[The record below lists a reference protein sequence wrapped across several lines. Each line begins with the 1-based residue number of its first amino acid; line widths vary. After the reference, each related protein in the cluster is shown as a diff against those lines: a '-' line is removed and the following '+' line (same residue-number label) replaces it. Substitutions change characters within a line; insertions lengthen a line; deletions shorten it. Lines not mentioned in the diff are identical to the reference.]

1 MTGNLEGQDWDAF
14 PPGTVPQQPT
24 VTASGVPGP
33 ASYGPASYGPA
44 SYGAAAHGYPHGYPH
59 GYAAPPPGYGY
70 AYPFTPPAWPA
81 GPRRPGVATAA
92 SVLGFVTGGLTLL
105 FSFGFLIAVLAGE
118 DDVVTQTL
126 LLGVLSA
133 AGLITGAVR
142 LLGRRSPTVL
152 FGSSLASVAVLL
164 MALLAAAVTIDRTS
178 GLDGIV
184 MFVLFAMVL
193 PVVTA
198 VFAWLPVV
206 RGWAAD
212 RPE

>member
-1 MTGNLEGQDWDAF
+1 M
-14 PPGTVPQQPT
+14 
-24 VTASGVPGP
+24 
-33 ASYGPASYGPA
+33 
-44 SYGAAAHGYPHGYPH
+44 
-59 GYAAPPPGYGY
+59 
-70 AYPFTPPAWPA
+70 
-81 GPRRPGVATAA
+81 
-92 SVLGFVTGGLTLL
+92 L
-105 FSFGFLIAVLAGE
+105 FSVGFLIAVLAGE

-126 LLGVLSA
+126 LLGVFSA

-164 MALLAAAVTIDRTS
+164 LALLAAAVTIDRTS

-184 MFVLFAMVL
+184 LFVLFAMVL

>member
-1 MTGNLEGQDWDAF
+1 
-14 PPGTVPQQPT
+14 VPQQPT

-44 SYGAAAHGYPHGYPH
+44 SYGPASYGAAPYGAAAHGPFHGYPHGYPH

-92 SVLGFVTGGLTLL
+92 SVLGFVTGGLTML

-126 LLGVLSA
+126 LLGALSA

-164 MALLAAAVTIDRTS
+164 LALLAAAVTIDRTS
-178 GLDGIV
+178 GLDGIL